1 MFLFQVA
8 LGRVLKAVVTFK
20 GILIEW
26 VVVRAH
32 NESLLDEDGKVRRR
46 YDWSSNY
53 INMGLEKVTGTNKF
67 NI

>member
-1 MFLFQVA
+1 MMFLFQVA

-32 NESLLDEDGKVRRR
+32 NESLLDEDGKVRQRCLGSLAWGGGLSV
-46 YDWSSNY
+46 YF
-53 INMGLEKVTGTNKF
+53 LEK
-67 NI
+67 

>member
-1 MFLFQVA
+1 MQCLFQVV

-32 NESLLDEDGKVRRR
+32 NEPLLDEEGKV
-46 YDWSSNY
+46 SQSCNGFLFCNTP
-53 INMGLEKVTGTNKF
+53 ISVLF
-67 NI
+67 